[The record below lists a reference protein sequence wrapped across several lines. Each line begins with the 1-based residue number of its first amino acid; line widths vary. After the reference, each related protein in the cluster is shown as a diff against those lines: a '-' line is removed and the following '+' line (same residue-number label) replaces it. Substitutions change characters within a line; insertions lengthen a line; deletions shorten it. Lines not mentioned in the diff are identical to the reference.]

1 MTVPYVG
8 YGQAL
13 LLNAAL
19 SQQFSVPTPFLSLNS
34 TSFTIEAWIYSTTLL
49 GDRGIFGQCQCP
61 TCANQCFFFICRSNR
76 LYVGFTLNDL
86 YGNITMAVNTWYH
99 VAFVYNSQ
107 TQQQILYLNGVQDT
121 INNNVPAYQG
131 RNGSI
136 QIGST
141 EVYSA
146 TNYFTGYIDNVMVTT
161 RAKSSV
167 EILRDA
173 SVVVYYSFDL
183 PNSNADSGP
192 NHLNGTSNNTVT
204 TNGRVNQA
212 MRFTGFQSNF
222 QVYGV
227 YQVPYGVV
235 TNKPFSV
242 SMWINPTSTFSS
254 TLVQTFA
261 SSLAL
266 GSCVNLLGIYSP
278 AGVIGQLF
286 VLSSTGGPS
295 MITGPFVAQNT
306 WSHVSVTYS
315 TQNGYTLY
323 YNGIYVGAT
332 GNTVYT
338 NSITFAYLL
347 IGYST
352 TCTSASIN
360 AGYQGSI
367 DELYVH
373 SRELTQSDV
382 TALANP

>member
-1 MTVPYVG
+1 MPYIG
-8 YGQAL
+8 YGEAL
-13 LLNAAL
+13 QLNAAL
-19 SQQFSVPTPFLSLNS
+19 SQQFSVSTPFLSLNS
-34 TSFTIEAWIYSTTLL
+34 TSFTIEAWIYSTTLI
-49 GDRGIFGQCQCP
+49 GDRGIFGQCQCS
-61 TCANQCFFFICRSNR
+61 TCTNQCFFFICRNNR

-86 YGNITMAVNTWYH
+86 SGTTNMAINTWYH

-107 TQQQILYLNGVQDT
+107 TQQQILYLNGVQDS
-121 INNNVPAYQG
+121 INYNVAAYQG
-131 RNGSI
+131 KNGSI

-161 RAKSSV
+161 RAKLST

-183 PNSNADSGP
+183 PSPNVDGGP
-192 NHLNGTSNNTVT
+192 NRLNGTANYTVT
-204 TNGRVNQA
+204 TTGRVNQA
-212 MRFTGFQSNF
+212 MRFIGLWSNF
-222 QVYGV
+222 QVYGL

-235 TNKPFSV
+235 NNKPFSV
-242 SMWINPTSTFSS
+242 SMWINPTSTASCTF
-254 TLVQTFA
+254 VQTFA
-261 SSLAL
+261 ANLNPA
-266 GSCVNLLGIYSP
+266 SCVNLLGIYSP
-278 AGVIGQLF
+278 GASLGQLF
-286 VLSSTGGPS
+286 VLSGSNGPS
-295 MITGPFVAQNT
+295 LLNGPTVTQNA

-323 YNGIYVGAT
+323 YNGVYISAT
-332 GNTVYT
+332 GNMAYAI
-338 NSITFAYLL
+338 SGTFAYLL

-360 AGYQGSI
+360 IPYQGSI

-382 TALANP
+382 TSLANP